1 MKSNLTSINEI
12 NTLRR
17 WVRITCET
25 QNMEVQFIDT
35 SMPYTRER
43 AIFIPR
49 FNSNMTHDD
58 VKRIRFYVLH
68 ECSHHNGGNK
78 AYFDVMKRHGL
89 RIQHPLGAISNIL
102 EDQRIE
108 RGASSKYEGDAYT
121 IEDGRTLLCEDS
133 LATWTDIAKRVKP
146 EDMADHSCYMQAV
159 YGAASI
165 SQSGWCPGISSL
177 VRKEMDLCCDTF
189 PLIKSSLEKLIG
201 IDVISKINSLRT
213 PEESYELGREIYKL
227 LWNKTD
233 EEVDQELE
241 QMKQQ
246 AQGDG
251 NQEGQGDGDKDDG
264 SGSGDAQSTGAS
276 GDDADD
282 GDETMGGSVDPR
294 TGKYTIPVEQFVKS
308 DHGQMK
314 EGQHGHGL
322 GLDYTNYKSRT
333 VYETEDFAR
342 MDVREFTAGQPIKS
356 MNNITDWAN
365 IQNNDLRSSPHFAN
379 RVRKFLQVK
388 TEDGYIGGMKRGS
401 VNTRALYR
409 AGMPQIADG
418 DWNKKVF
425 RVRDENELL
434 DTSVSLVVDM
444 SGSMAGPKIVHATRA
459 AMTLNNV
466 ISNVL
471 RVNTEILTF
480 SWERKSIIG
489 VIKPF
494 GTRASD
500 DDILARFNKM
510 ADKMWGNNDADSIA
524 FAYDRLKKQE
534 TKRKVMVVLSDGSP
548 ADGIG
553 DTDPFYALK
562 YVVNQIEEDKKCDII
577 GIGIMDSSVNQFY
590 SRRVVI
596 PNSACLEEKL
606 LEVITSNIIGG

>member
-1 MKSNLTSINEI
+1 MASAKNLTSINEI

-25 QNMEVQFIDT
+25 QNMEAHFIET
-35 SMPYTRER
+35 PMPYTRKN
-43 AIFIPR
+43 AIYIPR
-49 FNSNMTHDD
+49 FNNNMTHVD

-78 AYFDVMKRHGL
+78 AYFDVMERHGL

-108 RGASSKYEGDAYT
+108 RGAASKYEGDAYT
-121 IEDGRTLLCEDS
+121 IEDGRALLCQES
-133 LATWTDIAKRVKP
+133 LATWTVISKSVKP
-146 EDMADHSCYMQAV
+146 EDMSDHSCYMQAV
-159 YGAASI
+159 YGVANI
-165 SQSGWCPGISSL
+165 SQSGWCPGIATL

-213 PEESYELGREIYKL
+213 PESSYELAREIYKL
-227 LWNKTD
+227 LWDKTD

-241 QMKQQ
+241 QMKQ
-246 AQGDG
+246 
-251 NQEGQGDGDKDDG
+251 EGQCDGDTKG
-264 SGSGDAQSTGAS
+264 TGADS
-276 GDDADD
+276 RQVQDTETDKDGDDS
-282 GDETMGGSVDPR
+282 GGETMGCGVDPR

-322 GLDYTNYKSRT
+322 GLDYTNYKSR
-333 VYETEDFAR
+333 VDYETEDFAN
-342 MDVREFTAGQPIKS
+342 MDVVEFPAGAHIKS
-356 MNNITDWAN
+356 ANNITDWAN
-365 IQNNDLRSSPHFAN
+365 IQNHDLRSSPNFAN
-379 RVRKFLQVK
+379 RVRTFLQVK

-401 VNTRALYR
+401 VNTRSLYR

-425 RVRDENELL
+425 RLRDENELL

-444 SGSMAGPKIVHATRA
+444 SGSMSGIKIVHATRA
-459 AMTLNNV
+459 AMTLNYV

-480 SWERKSIIG
+480 SWDNRSVIG

-553 DTDPFYALK
+553 QTDPFYALK
-562 YVVNQIEEDKKCDII
+562 YVVKQIEEDKKCDII
-577 GIGIMDSSVNQFY
+577 GIGIMDNSVNHFY

-596 PNSACLEEKL
+596 PNSECLEEKL